1 MFNGLFNGKY
11 ASYKAGKTN
20 HPFTTQVT
28 KQERP
33 IIPLQLI

>member
-1 MFNGLFNGKY
+1 MFKGFENML
-11 ASYKAGKTN
+11 
-20 HPFTTQVT
+20 VT